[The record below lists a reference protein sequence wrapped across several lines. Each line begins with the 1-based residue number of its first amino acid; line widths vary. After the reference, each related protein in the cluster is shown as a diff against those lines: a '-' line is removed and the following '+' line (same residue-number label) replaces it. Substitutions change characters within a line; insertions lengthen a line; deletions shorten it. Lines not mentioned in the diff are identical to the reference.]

1 MGGISPR
8 NDNHAVA
15 VVEELCE
22 HLRAV
27 LRDALCGHLEADL
40 CSLADDLLAEA
51 SARGRPRGTRPPL
64 AERAEADSTPAAGG
78 DADWVEGGLGP
89 ILTSVARADHVERL
103 RGAARRRGAVPCV
116 TDRSLLGPPETVSR
130 ECSARQA

>member
-40 CSLADDLLAEA
+40 CALADDLLAEA
-51 SARGRPRGTRPPL
+51 SGGRRPRGTRPP
-64 AERAEADSTPAAGG
+64 RAAIAAG
-78 DADWVEGGLGP
+78 ARGL
-89 ILTSVARADHVERL
+89 ARAGGRAVV
-103 RGAARRRGAVPCV
+103 GAWGPGGSGIAGRRGRDA
-116 TDRSLLGPPETVSR
+116 R
-130 ECSARQA
+130 ERTRVGTRR